1 MLASLQLT
9 NTQEYVTVVL
19 LMSGSLI
26 LLDIV
31 LMLVV
36 TVIYQLI
43 AVATITFNEKTVW
56 LATK

>member
-36 TVIYQLI
+36 IVIYQLI
-43 AVATITFNEKTVW
+43 AVATITFNEKNCV
-56 LATK
+56 ATN